1 MRVMVVKEQHNN
13 VLYTVVS
20 EDSEFRALQLVER
33 SGGEIFAGTEI
44 RVDDLVL
51 VAEVPGF
58 LIGPNFLDWDPT
70 DSVSHIIVGLLPPSG
85 WQPVKNYSDLVSG

>member
-20 EDSEFRALQLVER
+20 GGSEFHAVQLVDR
-33 SGGEIFAGTEI
+33 SGGEIFASTEI

-70 DSVSHIIVGLLPPSG
+70 DSVSHIIVGLVPPSG
-85 WQPVKNYSDLVSG
+85 WLPVTNYWDLVSG